1 MKKLKEKLKYGKK
14 GITLIALVITI
25 IVLLILA
32 GVTIATL
39 TGENGILTRATE
51 ASEQTEIASVK
62 EQAQLDIAN
71 WTAER
76 LENGEDAT
84 LNDEII
90 KEIIEENGYEKPYY
104 TELTDNSLI
113 TENGYEI
120 LFSELYTKEETIS
133 YTNDGVPIPKNF
145 YLVGGSKEDGVV
157 ISDNID
163 DSNKGTEHDTATML
177 KGNQFVWVCVED
189 GRLDI
194 TNYVEVNG
202 VNSTDFEEIIP
213 QDIINSIKK
222 YKGFYIAR
230 FEASYDSGDKIE
242 NYKPLSKVSKNI
254 CNGTLNKQYL
264 WNYCSWDEAY
274 YASKNMYNNINNT
287 VNSHL
292 IYGAEWDE
300 ALEWIGHEYAINK
313 TGYRNNTLSNTGEK
327 SNTQIKNIYDL
338 SGNCREWTQ
347 ETLISDN
354 NKSARRGGS
363 YYHALGAGYRGYLE
377 KNSNEDMMSFRIA
390 LTLR

>member
-1 MKKLKEKLKYGKK
+1 MKELKEEFKYGRK

-39 TGENGILTRATE
+39 TGENGILTRASDAKKE
-51 ASEQTEIASVK
+51 NGIASVK

-76 LENGEDAT
+76 LENGEDTT
-84 LNDEII
+84 LNDEIV
-90 KEIIEENGYEKPYY
+90 KKIIEENNNQKPYY
-104 TELTDNSLI
+104 SELTDNSII

-133 YTNDGVPIPKNF
+133 YTDDGVPIPKNF
-145 YLVGGSKEDGVV
+145 YFVGGNKEEGVV
-157 ISDNID
+157 ISDNIE
-163 DSNKGTEHDTATML
+163 DSNKGTGHDIAKLL
-177 KGNQFVWVCVED
+177 KGNQFVWVSVED
-189 GRLDI
+189 GTLDI
-194 TNYVEVNG
+194 TNYIELSG
-202 VNSTDFEEIIP
+202 VNSTDFEETIP
-213 QDIINSIKK
+213 QEIINSIKK

-230 FEASYDSGDKIE
+230 FEASYDSGNKIE

-254 CNGTLNKQYL
+254 CNGNLNNQYL
-264 WNYCSWDEAY
+264 WNCCSWDEAY

-287 VNSHL
+287 INSHL

-313 TGYRNNTLSNTGEK
+313 TEYRNNTLSNTGEK

-347 ETLISDN
+347 ETLISDK
-354 NKSARRGGS
+354 NKAARRGGS

-377 KNSNEDMMSFRIA
+377 KNSNENMMSFRIA